1 MRNAS
6 FADPR
11 WEPRSPSLALRK
23 NSVAGPFGFLNP
35 TTAIYDIEIQR
46 NDRPGGDGADA
57 ADIADTEGQERA
69 KVRWNARDYR
79 KGRHIL
85 ILPQA
90 APLTSRLERSSN
102 PHRILLGISRMFT
115 LFPYWDVSWLVGV
128 SFTIGCLLFVVSGL
142 FCWLPIAYPET
153 QFPHEKLVA
162 GGVSAFVGA
171 TLFQVGAVLLFLESY
186 NDRAETQFGGA
197 MEDLFANRLGI
208 ARARNHG
215 PKHFEVGDP
224 SKQHLYRDDSHP
236 RSTSSGVLA
245 SAENLDGQR
254 GAPRQSSNGSDVNG
268 TGRRWQWWPSW
279 HDVTTHYVYEI
290 GFLAS
295 CTMSVGATVF
305 YICGILG
312 LPGIF
317 DNLSDAA
324 LKGAY
329 YFPYLLGG
337 VLFAVSSVLY
347 ILETQ
352 PNWYTPQP
360 FKIGWHVGVWNLIGS
375 LGWTM
380 AASFGYCRASWCVYQ
395 NELTLIWASAAFS
408 FGSALQWYESLDKYV
423 VIIED

>member
-11 WEPRSPSLALRK
+11 WEPCSPSLALRK

-35 TTAIYDIEIQR
+35 TTAIYDIQG

-57 ADIADTEGQERA
+57 AGITDTEGQERA

-85 ILPQA
+85 ILPRA

-128 SFTIGCLLFVVSGL
+128 SFTIGCLLFVASGL

-208 ARARNHG
+208 ARRARDHG

-236 RSTSSGVLA
+236 RSMSSGVLA
-245 SAENLDGQR
+245 SAENIDDQR
-254 GAPRQSSNGSDVNG
+254 DAPRERSNGNDVNG
-268 TGRRWQWWPSW
+268 TGRHWQWWPSW
-279 HDVTTHYVYEI
+279 HDVTTHYIYEI

-317 DNLSDAA
+317 DNLSDVA

>member
-35 TTAIYDIEIQR
+35 TTAIYDIQR

-85 ILPQA
+85 ILPRA

-102 PHRILLGISRMFT
+102 PHRILLSISRMFT

-171 TLFQVGAVLLFLESY
+171 TLFQIGAVLLFLESY

-215 PKHFEVGDP
+215 PIHFEIGDP

-236 RSTSSGVLA
+236 RSTSSGVIA
-245 SAENLDGQR
+245 SAENVNGQR
-254 GAPRQSSNGSDVNG
+254 SAPRQSSNGSDVNG
-268 TGRRWQWWPSW
+268 TGRSWQWWPSW